1 MWGAMAKKGKEID
14 LGGLRLQVDPFILV
28 QRVLMRQK
36 LTLFLI
42 AMIGGALTVYSY
54 LNTPKVYQSYSS
66 IAIRTES
73 RSADYWRQL
82 ANRAMRDL
90 NSGSELMLII
100 NELDLFGSTRFG
112 LPYDIALRRMRREL
126 TIDRRTDSVS
136 VRFESK
142 NPKQA
147 QLVVAFVTERVLGT
161 FANLID
167 SPYRRQIEALDRGI
181 VELQPKVQEARTK
194 LFEFKA
200 KHPTVAVRNPDFI
213 IAPTSPMA
221 GLQTEIS
228 RAERNLK
235 RCYAGQTAAPVPRA
249 RKPRTDGPACRR
261 LAELKRRKAS
271 LLAQYTANHP
281 EVTRVSDMVA
291 KQAIGCERE
300 QVELGGGGST
310 TGGIKPGQSQG
321 QCIAEAK
328 ARLAALH
335 REKVDIEK
343 KAIKKPR
350 LQREWA
356 ELSVSVNQ
364 LESELRALNERRARS
379 IQDRLVAANDFQE
392 NFQLVDSPRVPEL
405 PIKPDRNQFLL
416 MGIAITAILGLLL
429 TTIREA
435 LRQSF
440 LDAQEFEEQT
450 GLQVLAVL
458 PDISDQ

>member
-14 LGGLRLQVDPFILV
+14 LGGLRLQVDPFILL

-36 LTLFLI
+36 LLLSII
-42 AMIGGALTVYSY
+42 AVIGGALTIFFYKS
-54 LNTPKVYQSYSS
+54 TPKVYASNSQ

-73 RSADYWRQL
+73 RAEDYWRKL

-90 NSGSELMLII
+90 NSNAELMLII
-100 NELDLFGSTRFG
+100 NELDLFGSTRG
-112 LPYDIALRRMRREL
+112 NPAIPYEMALRRMRMEMNIQRQSGS
-126 TIDRRTDSVS
+126 IS

-142 NPKQA
+142 DPKQA
-147 QLVVAFVTERVLGT
+147 RDVVAFVTERVLGT

-167 SPYRRQIEALDRGI
+167 SPYRREIDALERGI
-181 VELQPKVQEARTK
+181 VELQPKVKEARQR

-200 KHPTVAVRNPDFI
+200 KHPTVAVNTPSF
-213 IAPTSPMA
+213 IAPTSPLGGVETQIKA
-221 GLQTEIS
+221 
-228 RAERNLK
+228 AERNLK
-235 RCYAGQTAAPVPRA
+235 SCYAGARAAPAPPPSKKV
-249 RKPRTDGPACRR
+249 TSGPACQRMR
-261 LAELKRRKAS
+261 ELERRKAS

-281 EVTRVSDMVA
+281 EVVRVSDLVA
-291 KQAIGCERE
+291 KQEIACENE
-300 QVELGGGGST
+300 QVELGGQAP
-310 TGGIKPGQSQG
+310 TGGIKPGQTQA
-321 QCIAEAK
+321 QCIASAK

-356 ELSVSVNQ
+356 ELSVGVNQ
-364 LESELRALNERRARS
+364 LESELRALRERRANS
-379 IQDRLVAANDFQE
+379 IQNRLIAANDFQE
-392 NFQLVDSPRVPEL
+392 NFQLVDPPRVPQL
-405 PIKPDRNQFLL
+405 PSKPERNQFL
-416 MGIAITAILGLLL
+416 MIGVAITAIIGLL
-429 TTIREA
+429 IAVVREA

-458 PDISDQ
+458 PDIDR